1 MTHKESPC
9 TAHSTCSMRVSLESR
24 YGNVGFALREGI
36 DHIAQRQQPHVDID
50 ALLQPRSLC
59 LGPFLP
65 LTACIDIP
73 AILYCD
79 MYIRGICT

>member
-1 MTHKESPC
+1 MNRAQHLQHAC
-9 TAHSTCSMRVSLESR
+9 QLGVSV
-24 YGNVGFALREGI
+24 GNMGFALREGV
-36 DHIAQRQQPHVDID
+36 DNIAQRQQPHVDID